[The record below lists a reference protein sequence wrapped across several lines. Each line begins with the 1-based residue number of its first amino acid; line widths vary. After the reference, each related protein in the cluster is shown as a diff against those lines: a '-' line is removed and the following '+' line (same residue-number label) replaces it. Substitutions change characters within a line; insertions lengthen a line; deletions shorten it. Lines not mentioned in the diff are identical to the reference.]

1 MSQQLPDLTIN
12 SLFSQEGK
20 VVLVTGGGTGLG
32 LMMATG
38 FAQNGAKGEHGSAH
52 TCVPTMD
59 RLKLILC

>member
-38 FAQNGAKGEHGSAH
+38 FAQNGAKGEQRSGYSRASL
-52 TCVPTMD
+52 
-59 RLKLILC
+59 R

>member
-12 SLFSQEGK
+12 SLFGQEGK

-38 FAQNGAKGEHGSAH
+38 FAQNGAKGEQSSGPSEM
-52 TCVPTMD
+52 P
-59 RLKLILC
+59 R